1 MVAYSLCEFGGGE
14 KERKELQTYRE
25 IHFPLLI
32 ERLKVSKYVLKKSSR
47 YFSLAHKISVSQIML
62 FCVRFCRPV
71 SPEELRRT
79 GKCPLT
85 PEEAALVL
93 AGLSFKRDTIIYLAA
108 SQIYGGQSRLQP
120 LTSLYPN
127 VVTKEDFLTPNELAP
142 FKNYSSQVPNY
153 PAS

>member
-1 MVAYSLCEFGGGE
+1 
-14 KERKELQTYRE
+14 
-25 IHFPLLI
+25 
-32 ERLKVSKYVLKKSSR
+32 
-47 YFSLAHKISVSQIML
+47 ML

-71 SPEELRRT
+71 FPEELRRT

-93 AGLSFKRDTIIYLAA
+93 AGLSFKRDTFIYLAG
-108 SQIYGGQSRLQP
+108 SQIYGGQSRLQS

-142 FKNYSSQVPNY
+142 FNNYSSQVPKY